1 MLHLIFASLMAA
13 TTRVDAGYSQSD
25 WPSSRLASRN
35 AYWKLR
41 TRLRNK
47 RAWFWSYGH
56 GLAQQ
61 FGNFIRALIR
71 RANTVT
77 DTKSDW
83 FEIRGQAQL
92 LVACG
97 VFFDTL
103 RNLAQHQ
110 FPLRHHSPIVVRL
123 SRTAVSRVFGSW
135 FLCRAFLRIISP
147 CYTSYV
153 RKGRVRDPCEPI
165 A

>member
-13 TTRVDAGYSQSD
+13 TTRVDAGHSQSD
-25 WPSSRLASRN
+25 WLSSRFTSRN

-61 FGNFIRALIR
+61 FGTFIRALIR
-71 RANTVT
+71 RANTGT

-83 FEIRGQAQL
+83 FKIRGQAQL

-97 VFFDTL
+97 VFFYTL
-103 RNLAQHQ
+103 RNLAQYQ

-123 SRTAVSRVFGSW
+123 SQTAVSRVFGELVSVSC
-135 FLCRAFLRIISP
+135 FLENHISMLYKLRKEGKSP
-147 CYTSYV
+147 
-153 RKGRVRDPCEPI
+153 
-165 A
+165 

>member
-1 MLHLIFASLMAA
+1 MAA
-13 TTRVDAGYSQSD
+13 TTRVDAGHSQSD

-61 FGNFIRALIR
+61 FGTFIRALIR
-71 RANTVT
+71 RANTGT

-83 FEIRGQAQL
+83 FEIRAGAA
-92 LVACG
+92 ACG
-97 VFFDTL
+97 LRSVFRHAKEPCSTSIPVE
-103 RNLAQHQ
+103 A
-110 FPLRHHSPIVVRL
+110 PLTHCRPSVVDCCVSSFRELVSVSCFLVHHI
-123 SRTAVSRVFGSW
+123 
-135 FLCRAFLRIISP
+135 
-147 CYTSYV
+147 YMMDNHV